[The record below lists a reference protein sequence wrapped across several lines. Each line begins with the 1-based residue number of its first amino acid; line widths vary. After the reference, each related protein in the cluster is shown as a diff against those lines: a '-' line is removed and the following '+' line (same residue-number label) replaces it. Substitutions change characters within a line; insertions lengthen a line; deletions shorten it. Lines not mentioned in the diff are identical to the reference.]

1 MKPVRVGEKSS
12 PLKDGAILV
21 GGDVPNPWEDV
32 GDRKGDGDRFC
43 TAELEEKEATGKQ
56 SRLVASSLASAC
68 SALTTSANDMKLKR
82 RTSTGSGALC
92 VDVASS
98 PSSDCNRPS
107 SKKEDDR
114 ECSVVM
120 LPETFVAAG

>member
-1 MKPVRVGEKSS
+1 MKPVRVGDKSR
-12 PLKDGAILV
+12 PLKDVEILV
-21 GGDVPNPWEDV
+21 GGEVPNPWDDV

-56 SRLVASSLASAC
+56 SRAVASSLASAC

-82 RTSTGSGALC
+82 RTSIGSGALC
-92 VDVASS
+92 VDETSV

-107 SKKEDDR
+107 SKKEDDN
-114 ECSVVM
+114 ECSVVT
-120 LPETFVAAG
+120 LPETVVAAG